1 MDVDAMDELMYDNLI
16 RYFKTLA
23 HTGYKSYDV
32 VFKMLVMDFIY
43 EITHTELRYYITNED
58 IKLMRDL
65 LYQFFG
71 STCEVSLPT
80 NRPCCECVCCDGGSS
95 TPPPVIVPTT
105 TTTTSTT
112 TQPPIKPTYLILSS
126 TVASTAYVDNELVG
140 IGTPVKVRVGSKV
153 TIMAQAVPGF
163 VFSGF
168 YVAGSLIGGSN
179 ILQYTIPSTGTNTI
193 ELRYEEVSTT
203 TTSTTSSTTT
213 TTSTPAPVVLLF
225 KSGSIPYTATYNT
238 NQTVSVTDMDVSKTI
253 AEAGSGVTYVI
264 NKIVCADDRWKVDKV
279 IINGTATELPYSNN
293 KSAIID
299 PVFIPVDATT
309 TSTSTQPPVVGN
321 NVYYGVVEDYMS
333 PLDFVDT
340 PINTLMEREGT
351 KSKTITGTE
360 VNKFTI
366 PQNGYYTY
374 LIVPVNK
381 VELQYADFTSGGIT
395 TVCYDN
401 TKENIPDDTNNGIFY
416 SKYTRGG
423 VNANQGGTYNGI
435 NYDVYFV
442 YNNYGGAPELINVK
456 AKNK

>member
-32 VFKMLVMDFIY
+32 VFKMLVIDFIY

-163 VFSGF
+163 IFSGF
-168 YVAGSLIGGSN
+168 YVAGSLIGSSN

-193 ELRYEEVSTT
+193 ELRYREVST
-203 TTSTTSSTTT
+203 TTSSTTT
-213 TTSTPAPVVLLF
+213 STTTTTAAPAVLKLQSNAGGTVVKVTSDDVDLEE
-225 KSGSIPYTATYNT
+225 
-238 NQTVSVTDMDVSKTI
+238 VSLAGTSQSSVVIDMKD
-253 AEAGSGVTYVI
+253 AP
-264 NKIVCADDRWKVDKV
+264 
-279 IINGTATELPYSNN
+279 L
-293 KSAIID
+293 
-299 PVFIPVDATT
+299 VDA
-309 TSTSTQPPVVGN
+309 
-321 NVYYGVVEDYMS
+321 
-333 PLDFVDT
+333 
-340 PINTLMEREGT
+340 
-351 KSKTITGTE
+351 
-360 VNKFTI
+360 
-366 PQNGYYTY
+366 
-374 LIVPVNK
+374 
-381 VELQYADFTSGGIT
+381 
-395 TVCYDN
+395 
-401 TKENIPDDTNNGIFY
+401 
-416 SKYTRGG
+416 
-423 VNANQGGTYNGI
+423 
-435 NYDVYFV
+435 
-442 YNNYGGAPELINVK
+442 
-456 AKNK
+456 